1 MKKNILV
8 TGAGKGI
15 GNKILFDCLENFD
28 FVYAI
33 IRSKK
38 DFQNLNK
45 KVNKDKCKLYLGD
58 ISNIKLIEKVL
69 LDSKKINKNIN
80 GIVNNAGER
89 LRENFLK
96 INKIQINDIFKNN
109 FFNHFYLMQKVIA
122 DLKKNS
128 TKKPISIVNIGSIV
142 GVKGFNQLSGY
153 ASAKSALEGLTKS
166 LAVEFASD
174 QIRFNIVHP
183 GFIKTSYYENFKKK
197 QKKLYKWTVQKTPL
211 GKWGESEDISELVMF
226 LLSDKSKYITGQS
239 ICVDGGWTAS

>member
-1 MKKNILV
+1 MKKHILV

-15 GNKILFDCLENFD
+15 GHKILFDCLENFD

-45 KVNKDKCKLYLGD
+45 KINKVKCKLYLGD
-58 ISNIKLIEKVL
+58 VSDMKLIEKIL

-96 INKIQINDIFKNN
+96 ISKTQIENIFKNN
-109 FFNHFYLMQKVIA
+109 FFNHFYLIQKVIA

-128 TKKPISIVNIGSIV
+128 TNSINNI
-142 GVKGFNQLSGY
+142 
-153 ASAKSALEGLTKS
+153 AE
-166 LAVEFASD
+166 E
-174 QIRFNIVHP
+174 
-183 GFIKTSYYENFKKK
+183 
-197 QKKLYKWTVQKTPL
+197 
-211 GKWGESEDISELVMF
+211 ISEKIIENLTGEKLNNSSIKASVEEV
-226 LLSDKSKYITGQS
+226 SKNKMEKYL
-239 ICVDGGWTAS
+239 